1 MKNNKRPSIRMRL
14 LAWMMAAI
22 MMCTGLN
29 VTAYAQEISFD
40 EGYALEQQ
48 EEQVTDEENA
58 EEIQQDE
65 ADPEISFEGPW
76 DTEDTDEDDITIE
89 DAQVQDDTDTEE
101 TDADEVEVF
110 SDADDQNA
118 VEAFSDGDSESDGE
132 TAKVTVNFSF
142 SQDDRFADDEFED
155 GAISKPVALK
165 QLTVPYFDLAN
176 YGLEKFYFKS
186 EKYSS
191 SDKGTTGMVGTAET
205 ARNHVTLLHLIIYAT
220 EVLYCGLGDDEAGQG
235 YLKDEEYLDDG
246 ETLNITGSPGSLYM
260 EHLWGLDQNL
270 IYYLNYEYPLASTGW
285 GSTADQILLHD
296 GDVVTLA
303 HYSDWNFYSDS
314 GAGFNYLTDENGS
327 RTRVVADR
335 GEKDSIT
342 FQTWRA
348 QAGMNGGETAQNK
361 MTGKYQ
367 LYYIPVDDMWDGDV
381 ASWTRLG
388 ETENGELKVDL
399 DNIPNGEY
407 FVGIPG
413 QPGVEHTNVICSS
426 PGGIYLN
433 VTGSAFEGQGTETS
447 PYELSTAKDLTR
459 LKKLV
464 KAAKIPENT
473 YFVLTDDITLPEGWT
488 PIGETI
494 DGTNNIKSGANL
506 RAFSGILDGQNHT
519 ITVPEGGLPLLGY
532 VKGAEVRNLN
542 IYGTKIAGYGLINN
556 LEGVGLSG
564 KAVLLDNITLKSGSS
579 TLKSGLL
586 GANITTNPYGGCSA
600 KFLAT
605 VQNCTIEDGV
615 VIGYNKDQSIIGSIA
630 GRFNGTISNCT
641 SNATVYGINYVGGIM
656 GMRDNS
662 MGDNYVT
669 GCTFGGTV
677 EASGQNAG
685 GIVAG
690 GYMDN
695 TMSAPN
701 AYRLN
706 VNNCTSTGTI
716 TGADNVGGI
725 FGGDIMVAQAWNAYT
740 FKNNTFTGKVN
751 ATNGTNVGGII
762 GYYRSLNT
770 YDDIAENTFNDDCG
784 TTKGIGGVAFV
795 DTSCETHETESGAT
809 YFNTA
814 NGTTGLPKVQWC
826 TWKKNHNRTDDPLGA
841 DADKLTKRNH
851 VQHMWDEGV
860 VKTEATCTATGEKLY
875 TCTYCNETRTEEI
888 PMKEHTY
895 DEGKVTTEPTC
906 KEAGVKTYTCT
917 VCQETKTEEIPK
929 TNDHKYDSGKVT
941 KKATCKNTGEKTYT
955 CTVCGA
961 TKTETIAKTNDHKYT
976 WKTTAKA
983 TVFAPAKQQGK
994 CSVCGKTVTRNY
1006 GKKLTATIRLNAT
1019 SIRLQQR
1026 RSTNKIKVT
1035 MANGDSVKSWTS
1047 SNRRIATVNNKGVIT
1062 AGRQNGT
1069 ARITVT
1075 LKSGKKASL
1084 NVKVQS
1090 TKVITTSISGLK
1102 ASETLKRGQKLT
1114 LKPVVNP
1121 ITSQEGITYASSNRN
1136 VAVVNSKGVITAR
1149 AKGSARITVRSGRKY
1164 YTIRVTVK

>member
-58 EEIQQDE
+58 EEIQQDY
-65 ADPEISFEGPW
+65 ADDESISDAEISFEGPQ

-101 TDADEVEVF
+101 TDADEVDVF
-110 SDADDQNA
+110 SAADDQNA

-132 TAKVTVNFSF
+132 TATVTVNFSF
-142 SQDDRFADDEFED
+142 SQDDRFADDEFEN
-155 GAISKPVALK
+155 GAIDRPVALK

-220 EVLYCGLGDDEAGQG
+220 EVLYFGLGDDEAGQG
-235 YLKDEEYLDDG
+235 FLKDEGYLDDK

-270 IYYLNYEYPLASTGW
+270 NYYLNYEYPLASAGW

-296 GDVVTLA
+296 DDVVTLA
-303 HYSDWNFYSDS
+303 HYSDWNFFTDS

-361 MTGKYQ
+361 MTGQYQ

-381 ASWTRLG
+381 TSWTRLG

-399 DNIPNGEY
+399 DNIPNGKY

-413 QPGVEHTNVICSS
+413 QQGVEHTDIICSS

-433 VTGSAFEGQGTETS
+433 VTGSVFEGQGTKEN
-447 PYELSTAKDLTR
+447 PYQISTAADLTK
-459 LKKLV
+459 LKKRV
-464 KAAKIPENT
+464 KAGKIPENT

-494 DGTNNIKSGANL
+494 DGTNDIKRGQNL
-506 RAFSGILDGQNHT
+506 RAFSGFLDGQNHT

-600 KFLAT
+600 GFLAT
-605 VQNCTIEDGV
+605 VQNCTIEEGV
-615 VIGYNKDQSIIGSIA
+615 VIGYNRDQSGIGSIV
-630 GRFNGTISNCT
+630 GRLQGSVRNCV
-641 SNATVYGINYVGGIM
+641 SHATVYGVDYVGGIAATN
-656 GMRDNS
+656 DNS
-662 MGDNYVT
+662 MGDKSVSDS
-669 GCTFGGTV
+669 TFDGVV
-677 EASGQNAG
+677 EASGKNAG
-685 GIVAG
+685 GIVGG
-690 GYMDN
+690 GYMG
-695 TMSAPN
+695 SGAPN
-701 AYRLN
+701 GIRMC
-706 VNNCTSTGTI
+706 VDNCTSSGTI
-716 TGADNVGGI
+716 IGADNVGGI
-725 FGGDIMVAQAWNAYT
+725 FGGDVAVAQAWNEYT
-740 FKNNTFTGKVN
+740 FKNNTFTGKVS
-751 ATNGTNVGGII
+751 ATNGTNIGGII
-762 GYYRSLNT
+762 GYYRSLNKF
-770 YDDIAENTFNDDCG
+770 DDITGNTFNDDCG
-784 TTKGIGGVAFV
+784 TAKGIGGVEFV
-795 DTSCETHETESGAT
+795 DTGCETHENESGAA

-814 NGTTGLPKVQWC
+814 NGTDGLPNVQWC
-826 TWKKNHNRTDDPLGA
+826 TWKQNHNRTDDPLGA

-851 VQHMWDEGV
+851 VQHMWDGGV
-860 VKTEATCTATGEKLY
+860 
-875 TCTYCNETRTEEI
+875 
-888 PMKEHTY
+888 
-895 DEGKVTTEPTC
+895 
-906 KEAGVKTYTCT
+906 
-917 VCQETKTEEIPK
+917 
-929 TNDHKYDSGKVT
+929 VT

-1069 ARITVT
+1069 AKITVT

-1090 TKVITTSISGLK
+1090 TRVVTTSISGLR
-1102 ASETLKRGQKLT
+1102 SRETLKRGQKLT
-1114 LKPVVNP
+1114 LKPVINP

-1149 AKGSARITVRSGRKY
+1149 AKGATRITVRSGRKY